1 MNERIKELSH
11 QAKCLGNDEVL
22 YLERIHNRTY
32 TLDEVANIH
41 YKKFAELL
49 ILECTIAVQ
58 DGTKAGDHS
67 AQQIEYHFDNSPPG
81 ILHFGEEK

>member
-1 MNERIKELSH
+1 MNERVKQLALE
-11 QAKCLGNDEVL
+11 AALGCIDPNGP
-22 YLERIHNRTY
+22 Y
-32 TLDEVANIH
+32 TAEEFIAFQE
-41 YKKFAELL
+41 KFAELI

-81 ILHFGEEK
+81 ILHFGVEEC